1 MAVSATGLQSGS
13 IDYRAWIDKTGGIT
27 KPSTT
32 SELSKTEND
41 SISLKSSKSSSSSE
55 ECTDGKDDGK
65 IGFLSVAWNTIKG
78 AGKTLVNGV
87 KGMFTDK
94 EGNFSIGKTL
104 LSAATIAACIAF
116 PAVGVVA
123 CGIGATMG
131 AVQLGKGVYKAATAE
146 TDAEAKQAWQDV
158 GGGALTV
165 GLSVAGAKSGM
176 KAVKS
181 SSTAGTNGASA
192 LDSLGS
198 NATKMQKL
206 GAFGKDMLSST
217 KNGYTNAKSA
227 VVTKA
232 TNIKTN
238 ATNKLEAAKIKNLE
252 SKVSKIE
259 GAPTSKEQS
268 MINELNARKAYA
280 TDGVNAK
287 LNKPSALGKVKSEA
301 ADTVEALK
309 IKNLE
314 NKVNKIEGAT
324 TSKEQSIINELN
336 ARKAF
341 ATDSVNT
348 KVENI
353 SSFTSKVKDT
363 ASNTASKAKN
373 VTSHPIK
380 SIKSA
385 VSKTP
390 EALKS
395 AKSKLSAGG
404 QKVLD
409 AINSTDSTY
418 AQLVQK
424 YGYENVAEVLKVIG
438 GTQLASESV

>member
-1 MAVSATGLQSGS
+1 MTISATGLQSGS
-13 IDYRAWIDKTGGIT
+13 IDYSAWIDKTGGIT

-32 SELSKTEND
+32 TELSKAEND
-41 SISLKSSKSSSSSE
+41 SVSFKSSKSSSSSE

-65 IGFLSVAWNTIKG
+65 IGFFSAAWNTIKG

-94 EGNFSIGKTL
+94 EGNFSLGKTL
-104 LSAATIAACIAF
+104 LSAATVAACIAF
-116 PAVGVVA
+116 PAVGVAA
-123 CGIGATMG
+123 CVVGGTMG

-165 GLSVAGAKSGM
+165 GMSVAGAKSGM

-181 SSTAGTNGASA
+181 TSTAGTNGASA

-198 NATKMQKL
+198 NATKMQKIS
-206 GAFGKDMLSST
+206 AFGKDMLSST

-259 GAPTSKEQS
+259 GAPTSREQS

-280 TDGVNAK
+280 TDGVNAE

>member
-1 MAVSATGLQSGS
+1 
-13 IDYRAWIDKTGGIT
+13 
-27 KPSTT
+27 
-32 SELSKTEND
+32 
-41 SISLKSSKSSSSSE
+41 
-55 ECTDGKDDGK
+55 
-65 IGFLSVAWNTIKG
+65 
-78 AGKTLVNGV
+78 
-87 KGMFTDK
+87 
-94 EGNFSIGKTL
+94 
-104 LSAATIAACIAF
+104 
-116 PAVGVVA
+116 
-123 CGIGATMG
+123 
-131 AVQLGKGVYKAATAE
+131 
-146 TDAEAKQAWQDV
+146 
-158 GGGALTV
+158 
-165 GLSVAGAKSGM
+165 
-176 KAVKS
+176 
-181 SSTAGTNGASA
+181 
-192 LDSLGS
+192 
-198 NATKMQKL
+198 MQKL

-287 LNKPSALGKVKSEA
+287 LNKPSALGKVTSEA

-424 YGYENVAEVLKVIG
+424 YGYENVAEV
-438 GTQLASESV
+438 